1 MSHRNQLGF
10 LKFVLHGLVLFKVV
24 PLTITPKVVPFRV
37 VLLRALLPRG
47 LLLLLLQWTL
57 LLMLLQGV
65 LLETVG
71 GEEIEGRVIPPAWE
85 HLYHQDVE
93 GDLVV
98 REYLLLEV
106 HPRTALLCPQGL
118 AIVKLRMLIK
128 TGQDII
134 EANPEAALDVPYA
147 HWLVKPDDGVVSD
160 EVKGSSKCPTLQEC
174 LGYQACLFNFG
185 IEFCHMDPVP
195 GQRKNLE
202 VVLTCMREGSL
213 LAAMRD
219 VKYDQEYIQQIERR
233 THLVVHLTYTS
244 RLEEGVKDYSLTE
257 IWRREEAEEEVF
269 HGSCQRLEDATEAG
283 YSGYCHHQPP
293 DPVDVSEVLWS
304 LLGRVPSKECREE
317 VRQIYCSFLYHNKG
331 LCLPPFV
338 VDPGQVS
345 DVAPE
350 KIHLAHNSFPRPGP
364 RPDPTLRVGVLSDP
378 HRVLIP
384 ARLGFVILA
393 HKDPPAVM
401 QLLGLV
407 YRPQHQYVIH
417 VDARQGETRAALT
430 SLLTKLMPGA
440 TNVRILPLSRS
451 FVASWGS
458 FNIVRAEL
466 ESFEELLRMGV
477 WDFGVKLSGA
487 DLPLRDVDDLS
498 ATLAAYR
505 GFNFVPLFGQRNND
519 MNADQGLV
527 LDVWHGCEGYVYNV
541 TRGGGQPY
549 PEEIPIYTGSQWAIM
564 SRELVEYVVTPSL
577 RSDRVNR
584 WHYHLQTS
592 IIPDESYFPTLTMN
606 SPYVNQSLPLGFHFL
621 RKFEGRNT
629 INLCRHMEDTDF
641 CGQGPGPIEE
651 EDLKEMLESSHRYF
665 FARKFHTHTT
675 AHPIRIMVAEQV
687 RTNYYLN
694 LKKYLPRALLHQ
706 LALLAFPHL
715 KQQLANHPSLAHLT
729 VTPGDLITFKVLP
742 RLHLVNPCCSLPFDR
757 SFKSTQEF
765 VFWLDFTIN
774 DEGGSPVGGARA
786 LVSQR
791 PMCDCYPDGHL
802 RALRVTTWP
811 EDPNTPKRILS
822 DGSKSALTTNV
833 PLPYAMPGADTV
845 YVELWFHVGQRS
857 ISQDC
862 RSRIRPPGTPME
874 FPNMEMEEVTADDLH
889 VVVQLID
896 PQGNV
901 RCEERKTDHW
911 DKSHVHPNR
920 DFERVEMPSF
930 FTLSCGVMETGPWT
944 LRVYQDGVKGA
955 RHYEMPVVVL
965 PGPHDLPLDPRQQEQ
980 VDLLQGLWTV
990 EQVMLLPATD
1000 YYGDLPKLPKRE
1012 TAPPLHHP
1020 HNTNKENVNIADDL
1034 RPREEEEKKEKQKMN
1049 VKEGWERDE
1058 DEDKAH
1064 IKDIFYLSRQRRSA
1078 AEMIQLGLH
1087 HFDPTLRY
1095 QSTCSPLLRMKEAK
1109 EEADKTQER
1118 RQEAG
1123 GGGKEEAGGC

>member
-1 MSHRNQLGF
+1 MIETIVCPQERQNVPQESAWLPQVCPSRVGAFQSCPSDNYPESRPLQSGAPEGS
-10 LKFVLHGLVLFKVV
+10 VAAWVAVTVAAVDAVV
-24 PLTITPKVVPFRV
+24 N
-37 VLLRALLPRG
+37 
-47 LLLLLLQWTL
+47 
-57 LLMLLQGV
+57 GV

-338 VDPGQVS
+338 VDPGQ
-345 DVAPE
+345 
-350 KIHLAHNSFPRPGP
+350 
-364 RPDPTLRVGVLSDP
+364 
-378 HRVLIP
+378 
-384 ARLGFVILA
+384 
-393 HKDPPAVM
+393 M

-606 SPYVNQSLPLGFHFL
+606 SPYHLPTIFQHPFNALPLSP
-621 RKFEGRNT
+621 K
-629 INLCRHMEDTDF
+629 
-641 CGQGPGPIEE
+641 GPGPIEE

-791 PMCDCYPDGHL
+791 PI
-802 RALRVTTWP
+802 
-811 EDPNTPKRILS
+811 ILS

-944 LRVYQDGVKGA
+944 LL
-955 RHYEMPVVVL
+955 L

-1087 HFDPTLRY
+1087 HFDPTLR
-1095 QSTCSPLLRMKEAK
+1095 TTPASPAMTPAVAVYSASFLSPPYKSVREWFACGGGLLTTLLMLVFTYHWVVLPGLFSVRVSRRMKRSALLVFVAILVQILSFWQK
-1109 EEADKTQER
+1109 LTFDMLIRPQLY
-1118 RQEAG
+1118 
-1123 GGGKEEAGGC
+1123 